1 MKFQVR
7 TVYALR
13 VLGYFYKNNN
23 SLSKAV
29 DISNRLNIPYMFL
42 MKTIGIMKD
51 AGFIRSIQGCNGG
64 YMMALHSDEINVYEV
79 VKALEGDF
87 SLFQQMGEKIQEG
100 EIEIKRF
107 FDEIQEQMVGVLKDM
122 TIKKLYESKSVE
134 QKAI

>member
-42 MKTIGIMKD
+42 MKTIGIMKE

-79 VKALEGDF
+79 VKAL
-87 SLFQQMGEKIQEG
+87 
-100 EIEIKRF
+100 
-107 FDEIQEQMVGVLKDM
+107 
-122 TIKKLYESKSVE
+122 
-134 QKAI
+134 